1 MDWMDVARWVAPG
14 VLGAVV
20 LYFIRYRFG
29 RVSKVGVDKLAQ
41 FGLHRVPG
49 TGGSGTAF
57 VGTYRDLRCG
67 HNSGS
72 TAHLNV
78 RSSTDVGTVQTGWEF
93 WVELGFDGPPLAIV
107 ERNDNGW
114 KHFEGTFVPL
124 AEVPTGD
131 AAFDQRFAVRC
142 QDASW
147 VARVITPDLRA
158 QLLQWPFLF
167 LVQTDRKVYFP
178 LFSDGTRLFDAYGVP
193 VTQRRVLTQR
203 WALMDRTGDFLNAA
217 ILLVAEAQVAR
228 QIG

>member
-1 MDWMDVARWVAPG
+1 MDWTDVARWVAPV
-14 VLGAVV
+14 VLGAVA
-20 LYFIRYRFG
+20 LYFMRHMFG
-29 RVSKVGVDKLAQ
+29 RVSKVGVQKLAQ
-41 FGLHRVPG
+41 FGLHPVPG

-67 HNSGS
+67 YNWGS
-72 TAHLNV
+72 TAHL
-78 RSSTDVGTVQTGWEF
+78 RASTATDAGTIQTGSEA

-107 ERNDNGW
+107 ERGDKGW
-114 KHFEGTFVPL
+114 KRFEGTFVPR

-131 AAFDQRFAVRC
+131 PAFDQRFAVRC
-142 QDASW
+142 EDASW

-158 QLLQWPFLF
+158 QLLQWPLLF

-178 LFSDGTRLFDAYGVP
+178 LFFDGTRLFDAFGIP
-193 VTQRRVLTQR
+193 MSQG

-228 QIG
+228 QLG